1 MDDVTD
7 YDLDRSIQDAWDLFT
22 SRLDEVLSVMDDSG
36 VLTIGTLSGQ
46 SERSPYIRF
55 AAEGPAS
62 TAVLHAHASGNDSL
76 DALHRLSATQ
86 LDALRRLGWQ
96 EQPDPDSSSR
106 DFWITRPQEESAS
119 VAATASAT
127 LRDVFGVQHPVFL
140 SPDHLA
146 EVLAPHSARLELP
159 PEYAGDTIVATMPR
173 DRAHLDGLVA
183 RELTRVLGH
192 DPIRDTTGDIAIRV
206 GSTMVFVRTTPDA
219 RELLLYAALVHD
231 VEGRSR
237 AAELLNDL
245 NVESRYGRFALHRDR
260 VFVTMSVIA
269 QPFVPAHLHEAV
281 RIMSQIA
288 DGIDDELASRLRGR
302 TTFTS
307 DQE

>member
-62 TAVLHAHASGNDSL
+62 TALLRAHASGNASL
-76 DALHRLSATQ
+76 DALHRLSPAQ

-96 EQPDPDSSSR
+96 EQPGQ
-106 DFWITRPQEESAS
+106 DFSITRPQEESAS
-119 VAATASAT
+119 LAATAAGT

-146 EVLAPHSARLELP
+146 EVLAPHSTRLELP

-183 RELTRVLGH
+183 RELARVLGH

-206 GSTMVFVRTTPDA
+206 GSTMVFVRSTPDA
-219 RELLLYAALVHD
+219 RELLLYSALVHD

-237 AAELLNDL
+237 AAEILNDL

-288 DGIDDELASRLRGR
+288 DGIDDELAARLRGR
-302 TTFTS
+302 TTFTTG
-307 DQE
+307 D